1 MKVVLLALTMVLLL
15 ACPLQAQTQ
24 PDVYGSMGVD
34 DGSGF
39 AGMVQD
45 PPDYGPDGCGE
56 CGGTGCASCCLD
68 PRCEPVWTFYGE
80 FLALRARDAEVV
92 YGVPFNGPVGSPPA
106 VPIQVG
112 RLGIVDPQYE
122 PAFRI
127 GFGRLLADRCA
138 SLSAD
143 YTHFESSVPNAI
155 STESPN
161 VIRSMVAHPSTLQA
175 SSDGLD
181 ANAVLD
187 IAFDRVNIDYRRIIR
202 AGERYS
208 LNYLVG
214 AGYANLDQRFRSQFA
229 VNGLETVRTDIEF
242 DGGGIRLGL
251 EGERHACESGLMIY
265 GRSAASFMAGEFKA
279 TYAQGQAFD
288 ASVVD
293 TGWEAGRIVSILD
306 LELGVGWTNCSGCFR
321 VTAGYLISAWFNS
334 VKTDELIQSVQSNS
348 FVGLGDTLTFD
359 GITCR
364 AELRY

>member
-1 MKVVLLALTMVLLL
+1 MRVILLSLTVALLM
-15 ACPLQAQTQ
+15 ACPVEAQIQ
-24 PDVYGSMGVD
+24 PAVPGAMGVD
-34 DGSGF
+34 DGSNL
-39 AGMVQD
+39 V
-45 PPDYGPDGCGE
+45 GPIADSADFGAFGCDE
-56 CGGTGCASCCLD
+56 CGGTGCSSCSLD
-68 PRCEPVWTFYGE
+68 PCCEPVWTFYGE
-80 FLALRARDAEVV
+80 YLALRARDAEVV
-92 YGVPFNGPVGSPPA
+92 YGVPFNGGGG

-122 PAFRI
+122 PAFRV

-155 STESPN
+155 STDAPF

-181 ANAVLD
+181 ANATLD
-187 IAFDRVNIDYRRIIR
+187 IAFDRVNIDYRRTIR
-202 AGERYS
+202 AGELYS

-251 EGERHACESGLMIY
+251 EGERHACNSGWMAY
-265 GRSAASFMAGEFKA
+265 GRSAASFMAGEFNA
-279 TYAQGQAFD
+279 TYAQGQAYD

-293 TGWEAGRIVSILD
+293 TGWEAGRVVSILD

-321 VTAGYLISAWFNS
+321 VTAGYLISAWFNT

-359 GITCR
+359 GFTVR
-364 AELRY
+364 AEMRY